1 MNKFKR
7 LFCIVLSCLLIFSVS
22 AGGTAHAITTGQGY
36 VIINN
41 ESTDGDGTAYTGS
54 FKINNK
60 NYTFNKQIK
69 SSAYKMDYVKP
80 FNIAKNKTSKF
91 RRNTLSTSSFA
102 VGDSKSFWVANIES
116 DYDYQI
122 TAKLLYSGT
131 NSNVWVYNNQITTAD
146 AQKLGQ
152 EFDTK
157 IKPMVNTNFG
167 MESDVDGNGKVNIL
181 CYDIQDGFSGTG
193 GYVAGYFNPYDLY
206 DLPDSNQMEVFN
218 IDTYP
223 TMGLGSGKDV
233 SQAYS
238 TLAHEFQHMVNFN
251 RTAFIK
257 GSTTQMDTWLDE
269 GLSMAAEQIYTGSP
283 LTDRIDYYNY
293 SDSITNGHSLLYWDD
308 YGDVLSNYSLS
319 YLFFQYLKLQAGQ
332 GDKIFK
338 EILDNPNNDYRAVGA
353 VIQKYIDPNMTFG
366 KFMTSFREA
375 LLLKQATGL
384 YGFKG
389 EPAFDALNP
398 KIYSG
403 YGTDLHGGGAVVK
416 VTDLPFTAPTDKD
429 SNITYT
435 LLGDDIDMTPPALS
449 AVNQVSDQDTAV
461 TGITEAGAT
470 VYVKKGSTQL
480 GYAAADDTGNFSV
493 PISKQTGGTILS
505 VYAVDAAGNSS
516 STTSITVKDTIP
528 PAAPSVNPVGDNQ
541 TTVTGKAEAG
551 TTVYVKSGSTVLGTA
566 TATSS
571 GFSIKIAAQ
580 KAGTKLTIY
589 AQDSGGNKSP
599 DVTITVLDKTAP
611 VKPAITTSLK
621 DNQTVIIGKTEAGA
635 KVVVKTGSTVLGQ
648 SIATTAGTF
657 VVKMARA
664 QKAGTVVTIYAS
676 DKTGNQSYT
685 SVTVVDK
692 TPPAAPSVNK
702 VTYRSTTIT
711 GKAEVG
717 ATVYIYKGTSLAGKA
732 VSDKYGNFKAVI
744 KAQAKGSTLDVS
756 AMDKAGNQSRS
767 VLVKVY

>member
-7 LFCIVLSCLLIFSVS
+7 LFSIVLSGLLLFSVS
-22 AGGTAHAITTGQGY
+22 AGETAHAITSGQGY

-54 FKINNK
+54 FKISNK
-60 NYTFNKQIK
+60 NYTYNKQLK
-69 SSAYKMDYVKP
+69 PSAYKMDYVKP
-80 FNIAKNKTSKF
+80 FNIAKNKTSKL
-91 RRNTLSTSSFA
+91 RRNMLSTSSFA

-116 DYDYQI
+116 DYDYEI
-122 TAKLLYSGT
+122 TAQLLYSGT
-131 NSNVWVYNNQITTAD
+131 TSNVWVYNNQITAAD

-223 TMGLGSGKDV
+223 TMGIGSGKDV

-238 TLAHEFQHMVNFN
+238 TLAHEFQHMVDFN
-251 RTAFIK
+251 RTAFIE

-338 EILDNPNNDYRAVGA
+338 EIVENPNNNYRAVEA
-353 VIQKYIDPNMTFG
+353 VIHKYIDPNMSFG

-389 EPAFDALNP
+389 VPAFNALIP
-398 KIYSG
+398 KIYND
-403 YGTDLHGGGAVVK
+403 YGMYLNGGGAVVK
-416 VTDLPFTAPTDKD
+416 LVDLPFTAPTDKD
-429 SNITYT
+429 SDITYT
-435 LLGDDIDMTPPALS
+435 LINDNTGDTTPPAPPT
-449 AVNQVSDQDTAV
+449 VNT
-461 TGITEAGAT
+461 
-470 VYVKKGSTQL
+470 
-480 GYAAADDTGNFSV
+480 
-493 PISKQTGGTILS
+493 
-505 VYAVDAAGNSS
+505 
-516 STTSITVKDTIP
+516 
-528 PAAPSVNPVGDNQ
+528 VGDNQ
-541 TTVTGKAEAG
+541 TTVTGTAEAG
-551 TTVYVKSGSTVLGTA
+551 STVYVKSGTTVLGNA
-566 TATSS
+566 LASS
-571 GFSIKIAAQ
+571 TGGFSVSISAQ
-580 KAGTKLTIY
+580 KAGTKLIVY
-589 AQDSGGNKSP
+589 AQDGAGNKSTE
-599 DVTITVLDKTAP
+599 VQVTVLDKTAP
-611 VKPAITTSLK
+611 VKPALTTSLK
-621 DNQTVIIGKTEAGA
+621 ENQTVLIGKTEAGA
-635 KVVVKTGSTVLGQ
+635 KIVVKTGSTVLGQ
-648 SIATTAGTF
+648 GIATTAGTF
-657 VVKMARA
+657 VIKMARA

-676 DKTGNQSYT
+676 DLVGNQSYT
-685 SVTVVDK
+685 SVTVIDK

-702 VTYRSTTIT
+702 VTYRSTTVT

-717 ATVYIYKGTSLAGKA
+717 ATVYIYKGTSLVGKA

-756 AMDKAGNQSRS
+756 AMDRAGNQSRS